1 MSCVIKPFSLKK
13 NSSKVTYKITRT
25 TLIVFCFFVYIY
37 SVEKFSIKEASKIL
51 GISERAVK
59 YYRGIYS
66 SEKFVISVD
75 RNVFLTQSFIDAVS
89 KNRKLNARISTEPRT
104 KEELLKVIEE
114 LTTEIKELKNI
125 VLEYEN
131 SEIFEKS
138 NDGFRVEVFSEDEY
152 NLFSERLIEWRVQ
165 RKELEAKNVHFESL
179 KEERDFIKLQLE
191 YFKNSNDKILLQHQN
206 LIEIIGQRNR
216 IEAVEKGAIPREP
229 KDI

>member
-1 MSCVIKPFSLKK
+1 M
-13 NSSKVTYKITRT
+13 
-25 TLIVFCFFVYIY
+25 IVFCFFVYIY
-37 SVEKFSIKEASKIL
+37 SVEKFSIKEASKLL

-75 RNVFLTQSFIDAVS
+75 RNVFLTQSFIDAVA

-114 LTTEIKELKNI
+114 LTTEIKELKSI
-125 VLEYEN
+125 VSEYEN
-131 SEIFEKS
+131 SEVFEKS

-179 KEERDFIKLQLE
+179 KEERDFIKVQLE
-191 YFKNSNDKILLQHQN
+191 YFKSSNDKILLQHQN